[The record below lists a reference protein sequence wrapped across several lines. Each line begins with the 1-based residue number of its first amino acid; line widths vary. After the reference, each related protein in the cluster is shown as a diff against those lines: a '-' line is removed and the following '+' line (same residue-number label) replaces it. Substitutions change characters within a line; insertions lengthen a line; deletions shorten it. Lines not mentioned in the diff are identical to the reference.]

1 MPLDV
6 ASRAYVVPAGVD
18 ADTLLAFLADR
29 FDVAAD
35 QPVSAD
41 STVYDTVDRR
51 LRAAGVEARREGGG
65 AKARLVLLEGAGAPP
80 VVAPL
85 DGPVRDRYLA
95 PELPEGPL
103 RDRLAPLL
111 EERALLPLVELRTVS
126 RSVRV
131 RNQDEKTVVRLT
143 LSTPAVVAVPDPPQ
157 AYTGGPRR
165 APDGPITLST
175 RVTVTG
181 VLGYPRP
188 LARVDE
194 ALAGE
199 LGLQEA
205 RRPLAD
211 EAIVALDGDPSG
223 LGGSKVSTQLAAD
236 QRTDLAAVAVL
247 RDLAD
252 ITEANIPG
260 TLADLD
266 TEFLH
271 DLRVSVRKAR
281 SALREMK
288 RAFVPDELEPQRATL
303 KWVQAI
309 TGDTRDLD
317 VQLLDWPGLAARVPA
332 DRQAALEPVHVL
344 VAEHRAAAAERLDA
358 ELQGPEFRKAW
369 AAYREFL
376 SDVEAS
382 AGEGDDEPADAARP
396 IAWSAGRRI
405 RKVYGAMVVMGRAID
420 DSSPADDLHELRKR
434 GKELRYLLELFGG
447 LWPAAVVKPMVKTL
461 KGLQDVL
468 GTHQDR
474 AVQVESLRALG
485 PELAKRPDGP
495 NALLALGTLVDRLE
509 HEQEE
514 ARSQFA
520 ERFAP
525 FAAKDQRSLV
535 DTTFRGAP

>member
-143 LSTPAVVAVPDPPQ
+143 LSTPAVVAVPDPAQ

-205 RRPLAD
+205 LRPLAD

-317 VQLLDWPGLAARVPA
+317 LWV
-332 DRQAALEPVHVL
+332 LEETAWTNLCRKLGVL
-344 VAEHRAAAAERLDA
+344 YIVTDHDGHWGMQVRSGMPD
-358 ELQGPEFRKAW
+358 
-369 AAYREFL
+369 
-376 SDVEAS
+376 EAS
-382 AGEGDDEPADAARP
+382 LTRP
-396 IAWSAGRRI
+396 
-405 RKVYGAMVVMGRAID
+405 VTV
-420 DSSPADDLHELRKR
+420 
-434 GKELRYLLELFGG
+434 
-447 LWPAAVVKPMVKTL
+447 PMVCAAT
-461 KGLQDVL
+461 GAAQHAAIH
-468 GTHQDR
+468 T
-474 AVQVESLRALG
+474 AAPALRIAS
-485 PELAKRPDGP
+485 
-495 NALLALGTLVDRLE
+495 T
-509 HEQEE
+509 
-514 ARSQFA
+514 
-520 ERFAP
+520 
-525 FAAKDQRSLV
+525 
-535 DTTFRGAP
+535 